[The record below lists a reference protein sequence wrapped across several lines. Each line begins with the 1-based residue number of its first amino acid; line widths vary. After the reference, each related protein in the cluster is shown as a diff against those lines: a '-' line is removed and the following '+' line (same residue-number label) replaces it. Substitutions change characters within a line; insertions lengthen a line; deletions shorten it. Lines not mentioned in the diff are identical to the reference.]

1 MLPVVKKASRK
12 QIVDECIKSSHLW
25 TLFETHYLK
34 VNMRATSGAG
44 DFAGWLL
51 QFGNGDLEELSVEEN
66 PNLACTNLTD
76 WFFEDVTD
84 VTKDL
89 LRRIIL
95 SPQNDEVNRMNE
107 QILSRITGEEVI
119 SYSIDKATLNGIDR
133 SDTREEE
140 ATLRYADEYLNTLMP
155 AGMPPHKLKL
165 KVGCIVML
173 IRNLCIADGLCNGTR
188 LLVQW
193 IGLRSLTVKITTGN

>member
-1 MLPVVKKASRK
+1 
-12 QIVDECIKSSHLW
+12 
-25 TLFETHYLK
+25 
-34 VNMRATSGAG
+34 MRATSGAG

-84 VTKDL
+84 VTNDL

-107 QILSRITGEEVI
+107 QILSRITGKEVI

-188 LLVQW
+188 LLVQR
-193 IGLRSLTVKITTGN
+193 IGLKVLTVKIITGDQKGSVVDIPKFN